1 MSQRI
6 EPLEYGKYYHI
17 YNRAVGKDILFRY
30 HANYE
35 HFLRLYDKY
44 IEPVAE
50 TFAWCLMPNHLHL
63 LVRIKEKEEIGYMP
77 PLKVNPDRS
86 DRPCQVSKWQ
96 RTADEGNL
104 SGPGNCR
111 ADRVYTKKKP
121 TPVRQFSH
129 LFNAYTKA
137 FNIRY
142 DRHGSLFCR
151 SFERICATT
160 EKYFR
165 HLVWYIHNNPV
176 HHGFVEHMIEYP
188 WSSYQTMISVKP
200 TKLSRDKVV
209 GWFNSRNEF
218 QVFHQEDQNIK
229 DIRRFIIE

>member
-17 YNRAVGKDILFRY
+17 YNRAVGRDNLFRH

-63 LVRIKEKEEIGYMP
+63 LIRMKTLEEI
-77 PLKVNPDRS
+77 LEANKPDRF
-86 DRPCQVSKWQ
+86 SK
-96 RTADEGNL
+96 
-104 SGPGNCR
+104 
-111 ADRVYTKKKP
+111 
-121 TPVRQFSH
+121 PVRFTKPKRPHQYFSN

-142 DRHGSLFCR
+142 NRHGSLFCR
-151 SFERICATT
+151 SFERIRITN